1 MRRTAITAAAAF
13 VLVAGSA
20 GAHVRISSPT
30 PRSTIDLKQRHC
42 GSTGSARANVQTFRP
57 GATLHLVYDEYIAHP
72 GWLRVS
78 FNPNGDTFRIPPGD
92 PAGTPAGYPTE
103 NLTGMLDPGGSGS
116 TIIADRIPNGSR
128 TTSDVTLPTQE
139 CSNCT
144 LQLIQMMT
152 DKPPYTTDTASN
164 DIYFA
169 CVDLV
174 ISATAPVVDAGPGGP
189 DGGGNPGDPD
199 GGTGPAELTSGCGC
213 AGAASPSA
221 GLAVLVAA
229 ALVAPR
235 RRRRA

>member
-1 MRRTAITAAAAF
+1 MLAAVA
-13 VLVAGSA
+13 VLTLLAPRVD
-20 GAHVRISSPT
+20 AHVRISSPT

-42 GSTGSARANVQTFRP
+42 GSTGSARANVQTYRP

-72 GWLRVS
+72 GWLRIS

-128 TTSDVTLPTQE
+128 TTYDVTLPTQE
-139 CSNCT
+139 CTNCT
-144 LQLIQMMT
+144 LQLIQLMT
-152 DKPPYTTDTASN
+152 DKPPYTIDTASN

-174 ISATAPVVDAGPGGP
+174 ISATAPVVDAGPAGP
-189 DGGGNPGDPD
+189 DGGSNPGDPD
-199 GGTGPAELTSGCGC
+199 AGTGPAEITSGCGC
-213 AGAASPSA
+213 QGGVGSPSWLA
-221 GLAVLVAA
+221 IAVAALLAV
-229 ALVAPR
+229 PR